1 MTGFLERPSVS
12 AVRRV
17 GRILG
22 TLLGLFLLA
31 EFIEWVTGPHPP
43 TAVRDYL
50 LAVGFVMVVL
60 GFAIAWFKE
69 LAAFFLVLGGSAL
82 VCVVRLLPPRE
93 AWPWQIF
100 LVTAILSFLFLY
112 IHLATKKR

>member
-1 MTGFLERPSVS
+1 MTGSLERPSVS

-43 TAVRDYL
+43 TAIRDYL
-50 LAVGFVMVVL
+50 LAVGCVMVIL
-60 GFAIAWFKE
+60 GFAVGWFKD
-69 LAAFFLVLGGSAL
+69 LTAFLLVLGGSVL
-82 VCVVRLLPPRE
+82 VSLVSLLPPRGE
-93 AWPWQIF
+93 WPLQIF
-100 LVTAILSFLFLY
+100 FVTAILSFLFLY
-112 IHLATKKR
+112 VHLATKKK